1 MDEYNLYL
9 IKKNDS
15 IRSKTK
21 FCDEKGSQFLFADN
35 LSLVIRFSKKK
46 KKSIDN
52 SSVQK
57 SNPKNRFE
65 SLARK

>member
-1 MDEYNLYL
+1 MIPFVPKQNFATRKDLNFSSPTIFLSR
-9 IKKNDS
+9 NS
-15 IRSKTK
+15 IL
-21 FCDEKGSQFLFADN
+21 Q
-35 LSLVIRFSKKK
+35 KK

-52 SSVQK
+52 SSIQK